1 MAILVAWL
9 SKLLF
14 VDIANDQRIGSES
27 TNTWQ
32 ILHMS
37 FQMRVDVYIN
47 IHIYHYIIFVYR
59 IMIFY
64 SIYQYIMYT
73 LHL

>member
-1 MAILVAWL
+1 MAISVAWL

-27 TNTWQ
+27 TNMWQ
-32 ILHMS
+32 ILHMT

-47 IHIYHYIIFVYR
+47 IHILIYHYII
-59 IMIFY
+59 
-64 SIYQYIMYT
+64 YIES
-73 LHL
+73 